1 MVRERPSLRGFR
13 SRAEERKGVPIR
25 FRSLSTPP
33 PPFARPP
40 PHPPPPLTSDPPT
53 KELILSLNAS
63 KPQHLK
69 FVIEDRLDDGHL
81 LVDAKA
87 AAEIRAFVRARGE
100 EVAFQPPPREAAA

>member
-1 MVRERPSLRGFR
+1 MRFG
-13 SRAEERKGVPIR
+13 SRQNTKTEKEIAAHAFFSP
-25 FRSLSTPP
+25 LPP
-33 PPFARPP
+33 PPPTNN
-40 PHPPPPLTSDPPT
+40 TSDPPT

-69 FVIEDRLDDGHL
+69 FVIEDRLDDEHL

-87 AAEIRAFVRARGE
+87 AAEVRRFVRAKGE